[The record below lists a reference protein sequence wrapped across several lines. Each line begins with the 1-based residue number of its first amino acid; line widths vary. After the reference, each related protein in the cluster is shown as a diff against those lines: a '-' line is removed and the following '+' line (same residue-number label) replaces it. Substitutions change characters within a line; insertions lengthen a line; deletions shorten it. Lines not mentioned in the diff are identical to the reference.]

1 MADTTAPEKGSF
13 SENLA
18 ANLSTFT
25 SSVGNFL
32 GSNPQDPEAQNALRK
47 SSQYGLTRD
56 PWRMYLRSWLSSS
69 TGNPKDYI
77 AWSCN
82 PAEVSWDIG
91 LRATHQKNLYGTV
104 MHVWY
109 DDSRD
114 TFFDEIRLNM
124 KFNSGSIMPVWI
136 GGTVP
141 RKVPPGNSVQLA
153 AQKKPVTVLKGAKS
167 KIGRD
172 IQGVINSSA
181 TQVSLG
187 QSYPTSAVYTQE
199 FMESHGLVNF
209 YDFLNLVDAAKMT
222 DSGEVNYVIIEYK
235 SQIFPNLILKGL
247 FEPSGVKFVDSS
259 ENPAEVGSW
268 TAEFLVYDCYPRL
281 TSSALQAI
289 SNENLN
295 LIDTYRNSKFPP
307 NKFAG
312 AITNGAKRLGKTV
325 SDMYAPKPISTTPVA
340 AGVSSS
346 GGGLPSNTA

>member
-1 MADTTAPEKGSF
+1 MAEDTAPDVGSTVQD
-13 SENLA
+13 LA
-18 ANLSTFT
+18 YN
-25 SSVGNFL
+25 VKNFL
-32 GSNPQDPEAQNALRK
+32 GLGGGQGSDAEQNNALQK
-47 SSQYGLTRD
+47 AGQYGLARD
-56 PWRMYLRSWLSSS
+56 PWRMYLRSWVIP
-69 TGNPKDYI
+69 GNDPNKPQPQPNQYL

-82 PAEVSWDIG
+82 PAEVNWDIG

-114 TFFDEIRLNM
+114 TYFDEIRLNM

-141 RKVPPGNSVQLA
+141 RKVPPGNSIQLA

-289 SNENLN
+289 KSENSG
-295 LIDTYRNSKFPP
+295 LINTYRQAKFPKRSP
-307 NKFAG
+307 NKVVDG
-312 AITNGAKRLGKTV
+312 I
-325 SDMYAPKPISTTPVA
+325 SDLFKPDAPTAPGGPNFVGPVKPTKDFVGP
-340 AGVSSS
+340 
-346 GGGLPSNTA
+346 